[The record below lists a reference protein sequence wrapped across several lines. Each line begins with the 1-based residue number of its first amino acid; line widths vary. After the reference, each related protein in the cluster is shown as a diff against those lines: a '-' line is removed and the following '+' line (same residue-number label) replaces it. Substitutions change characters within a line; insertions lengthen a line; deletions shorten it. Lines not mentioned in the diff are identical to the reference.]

1 MPSTAAIWR
10 QQFAHLL
17 PDMQEDSRKQDKTKE
32 KEDQGTKGQ
41 MHKNS
46 P

>member
-1 MPSTAAIWR
+1 
-10 QQFAHLL
+10 
-17 PDMQEDSRKQDKTKE
+17 MQEDSRKQDKTKE